1 MRASLT
7 KNGVTLRVVAG
18 THCAI
23 LGIDL
28 MAKKRAG
35 CLGFSIRRVDL
46 GPEGA
51 RHATPR
57 ATWLPNLL
65 RFPSDGGTGA
75 TTTLESPLQ
84 KFRWGDYEC
93 EPGHVY
99 RYQVVPRYGAP
110 GALEPKNPKDSDG
123 VTVEITTEDPTSRD
137 TTVFFNRAAA
147 ASHAF
152 EVAFPGIKTEA
163 KLLADAAEADQAKAW
178 LSHGLEE
185 AIVAFIE
192 RAKGPGWAIHGAVYE
207 FQKPALLGALKAAID
222 RGVEVHIVYHAR
234 KKNEKDTTVDKNA
247 KAIKAAKLPAA
258 CVHARKGAPDTAIM
272 HNKFLV
278 LSRVG
283 KTKTTPEAVWTGSTN
298 WTDGG
303 IYGQLNVGHAIY
315 DPDVAAAYERC
326 YEILREDLDAAD
338 TKHKI
343 ETLTPVSLL
352 LPVGHGVTPVFS
364 PQSNETMLHLYS
376 SICANAK
383 CVMVCAPFTLSPIIL
398 GAFTG
403 KHDGAR
409 LRYFLLD
416 KEGSLGNSQEVKLIE
431 NDPENAIGIAVT
443 LKSPLHDFQGRL
455 LEGKE
460 AFRHA
465 GIHIHAKIILADPFG
480 SDPVLVMGS
489 ANFSHNSTE
498 VNDSNSLI
506 FRGDTAIADIYATE
520 FMRMFEHYH
529 FRASKAHAIKH
540 RDKAKRPAKGK
551 AKGTKA
557 ASEAELSL
565 HEDDSW
571 SDRYYVLNSA
581 DELDRRM
588 FAGTN
593 H

>member
-51 RHATPR
+51 PHATPR
-57 ATWLPNLL
+57 AAWLPNML
-65 RFPSDGGTGA
+65 RFPSERGTGA

-84 KFRWGDYEC
+84 KFRWGDYQC

-110 GALEPKNPKDSDG
+110 GALTPKNPQDSDG
-123 VTVEITTEDPTSRD
+123 VTVDVTTEDPSNPD
-137 TTVFFNRAAA
+137 TAVFFNRAAA

-152 EVAFPGIKTEA
+152 EVAFPKIKTETQ
-163 KLLADAAEADQAKAW
+163 LHADTAEAKQAKQW
-178 LSHGLEE
+178 LSRGLEE

-192 RAKGPGWAIHGAVYE
+192 RAKGPGWAIHGAIYE
-207 FQKPALLGALKAAID
+207 FQKPALLDALKAAID
-222 RGVEVHIVYHAR
+222 RGVDVQIVYHAR
-234 KKNEKDTTVDKNA
+234 KKTSSDKTADENA
-247 KAIKAAKLPAA
+247 RAIKAAKLPAA
-258 CVHARKGAPDTAIM
+258 RVHARRGKPDAAIM

-283 KTKTTPEAVWTGSTN
+283 KTKNTPEAVWTGSTN

-303 IYGQLNVGHAIY
+303 LYGQLNVGHAIH
-315 DPDVAAAYERC
+315 DADVAATYERC
-326 YEILREDLDAAD
+326 YEILRSDLDAAD
-338 TKHKI
+338 TKHEI
-343 ETLTPVSLL
+343 ESLTPISLL
-352 LPVGHGVTPVFS
+352 LPPDHGVTPIFS

-383 CVMVCAPFTLSPIIL
+383 CVMVCAPFALSPIIL

-403 KHDGAR
+403 KQDGTR

-416 KEGSLGNSQEVKLIE
+416 KEGSLGKGQEVKVIE
-431 NDPENAIGIAVT
+431 NDPQNAIGVAVT
-443 LKSPLHDFQGRL
+443 LKSPLHDFQGRM

-460 AFRHA
+460 SFRHA

-498 VNDSNSLI
+498 VNDSNSLV
-506 FRGDTAIADIYATE
+506 FRGDTAVVDIYATE

-529 FRASKAHAIKH
+529 FRASEAHAVTHGK
-540 RDKAKRPAKGK
+540 KAKPPTRGK

-557 ASEAELSL
+557 ASGAELSL

-571 SDRYYVLNSA
+571 SDRYYVVDSP

-588 FAGTN
+588 FAGT